1 MYHMYTQY
9 KIETDIGFQ
18 LFKLLFETEKK
29 CCYEEQ
35 GIAMLKNWSQLM
47 RKVNISIYMQKQS
60 GQDFNFLI

>member
-18 LFKLLFETEKK
+18 LFKLLFKTEKK
-29 CCYEEQ
+29 CFYEVQ

-47 RKVNISIYMQKQS
+47 RKVIISIYMQKKVWS
-60 GQDFNFLI
+60 RF

>member
-9 KIETDIGFQ
+9 KIETDIDFQ
-18 LFKLLFETEKK
+18 LFKLLFKTEKK